1 MGRIAW
7 PIRLLPLLSPLISIA
22 AAIALAPRWNALD
35 PVETSIVERW
45 LPVAAVLGAGAIVAT
60 SAHRDAARRRKLV
73 VPVALL
79 ITALIAVLVLALVAP
94 GESHIR
100 LGWAY
105 LAFVGATAAVG
116 LYEVSL
122 SAPRLSDRRTALLVA
137 AVALAVFLSI
147 DPYHRAVQPTQSDE
161 PHYLLITQ
169 SLVLD
174 GDVDLA
180 NDYAG
185 QRYRSFYEDTFPDVH
200 AIGVGPH
207 FYPIRDLGL
216 PVLAVPFF
224 AVGGRLGVMVLV
236 SLVAAALVAQLYL
249 LLRDLDV
256 APRIALVATTLLA
269 VLHPFLTYASA
280 EVEPELFAA
289 LLFVTAVRALRHG
302 TRSSPRALAIAS
314 ACAGLIGIFTTRGW
328 FLSLGLGLCV
338 AVFAIAPRVD
348 VVPRV
353 LAGAVPFAALLLLIS
368 TVDCLMFPFGDGSG
382 RCYFMPSAGYFL
394 IRDQQTVLGAG
405 PQAGL
410 AGLLFDRTFGLVS
423 HAVVYVLA
431 FAGVLPLWRR
441 ARRGHAAEVAV
452 LTISGGLLVAYIA
465 DIAYWWADGMP
476 SSRYLVAPLPLLV
489 ALVALGIEALVSAW
503 GRLGWTVVAVLTVP
517 SVLIT
522 GFYAVEPSLGYDLA
536 VDVQRTGYPGRFWT
550 YVYEHWG
557 IDPGLAFPSI
567 VRPDASTLASVLVW
581 CAIALG
587 LVVLG
592 AVLRPALRP
601 EAARGSP
608 ASSASD

>member
-1 MGRIAW
+1 MARFAW
-7 PIRLLPLLSPLISIA
+7 RTSLLPLLLPPVAVGSAIVFA
-22 AAIALAPRWNALD
+22 ALGSSVDQIQ
-35 PVETSIVERW
+35 VSIVERW
-45 LPVAAVLGAGAIVAT
+45 TPLA
-60 SAHRDAARRRKLV
+60 
-73 VPVALL
+73 
-79 ITALIAVLVLALVAP
+79 ALVAAAVIVASESRFGVARDRSAIVMVVLPFIALAALLAVALVSP

-100 LGWAY
+100 LGWLY
-105 LAFVGATAAVG
+105 IAFVAVWATVSIQRLWLAATG
-116 LYEVSL
+116 IT
-122 SAPRLSDRRTALLVA
+122 DRRAAMLL
-137 AVALAVFLSI
+137 AVIALAVFFSL

-200 AIGVGPH
+200 AIGVGSH

-216 PVLAVPFF
+216 PVAAVPFF
-224 AVGGRLGVMVLV
+224 AIGGRLGVMVLV

-249 LLRDLDV
+249 LLRDLD
-256 APRIALVATTLLA
+256 IASRTALIATSLVAL
-269 VLHPFLTYASA
+269 LHPVLTYASA

-289 LLFVTAVRALRHG
+289 LLFVVAVRALRRG
-302 TRSSPRALAIAS
+302 TRSSLRALAIAS

-328 FLSLGLGLCV
+328 FLSLGISLCI

-348 VVPRV
+348 RFRRA
-353 LAGAVPFAALLLLIS
+353 LAGALPFAFFVLLIS

-394 IRDQQTVLGAG
+394 IRDQQTVLSAG
-405 PQAGL
+405 PQVGA
-410 AGLLFDRTFGLVS
+410 AGLLFDRTFGLLS
-423 HAVVYVLA
+423 HSVLYVLA
-431 FAGVLPLWRR
+431 FAGVIPLWLR

-452 LTISGGLLVAYIA
+452 LAVAGGLLIAYIA

-476 SSRYLVAPLPLLV
+476 ASRYLVAPLPLLAV
-489 ALVALGIEALVSAW
+489 LLALGIEALVAAW
-503 GRLGWTVVAVLTVP
+503 GRAGWAVVALLAIPSALVTALYTVQP
-517 SVLIT
+517 V
-522 GFYAVEPSLGYDLA
+522 LGYDLA
-536 VDVQRTGYPGRFWT
+536 VHVQRTGYPGQVWA

-557 IDPGLAFPSI
+557 IDPGLLFPSL
-567 VRPDASTLASVLVW
+567 VRPDASTPVTLAVWSV
-581 CAIALG
+581 IALA

-592 AVLRPALRP
+592 ATLRPGLRT
-601 EAARGSP
+601 AAVRGSP
-608 ASSASD
+608 APSDAG